1 MALMST
7 LDFAKYCKG
16 TKKENDAQTI
26 LSDLGVAFMTKEN
39 IYWAELKLFTTDNP
53 DDIEIVLDTKN
64 SVETD
69 VIEIYKQNLELLKEI
84 KK

>member
-1 MALMST
+1 MRNI
-7 LDFAKYCKG
+7 AK
-16 TKKENDAQTI
+16 
-26 LSDLGVAFMTKEN
+26 
-39 IYWAELKLFTTDNP
+39 AELKLFTTDNP
-53 DDIEIVLDTKN
+53 NDIEIVLDTKN